1 MSYNVLAINP
11 GHNGS
16 ICFLKDG
23 KIELYIEEERLTRH
37 KYDGNPLRGIT
48 HVLQNNKI
56 DVLVLGGTGDHAYP
70 KLTWN
75 GEDPFTSIVRRF
87 CPDVKVFN
95 LSDQHHFGHA
105 ACAFYNSG
113 FDEAAA
119 VIVDGSGSVHPTG
132 IKSYF
137 DTTGSEIESIYDC
150 SYEKDMSIVYKSY
163 GTNFGATLYNDAKS
177 VRLTSGLGITKT
189 YEAVTTYVGFHP
201 IEAGKT
207 MGLSSYGGPNQQIP
221 ELFFGNNSNKHL
233 FVPGYP
239 SGGYVDVENYSQ
251 FKLKSMADGD
261 LSIDL
266 HEVAKDEDDLKFVQ
280 DLAWKLQQETQK
292 QVGDL
297 IQKAIEMTGKK
308 NIVIAGGFGLN
319 CVANYYYKKRFP
331 DINIYVDPVS
341 HDGGTSIG
349 LAKALWYS
357 HCKEKDIQPTKEP
370 LKTLYLGIDRNSEV
384 DVTPHLNKFDVT
396 EVTPDDV
403 AKLIADQ
410 NIVCLFN
417 GAAEAGPRALGNRSI
432 LFDPRTKDGKDIV
445 NKVKG
450 REWFRPF
457 AGSILKEHVHEWFDM
472 AGMDESPFMMYAV
485 DVLPER
491 IGQVTSIT
499 HVDNTC
505 RIQTVTK
512 EQNEHYYNLIDSFKK
527 LTGVPVLFNT
537 SFNLAGEPLVET
549 FDDAIRTLLDS
560 KMNYLYV
567 PSKGILLKKKNA

>member
-23 KIELYIEEERLTRH
+23 KIELYIEEERLTRQ
-37 KYDGNPLRGIT
+37 KYDGNPLRGII

-56 DVLVLGGTGDHAYP
+56 DALVLGGTGDHMYP

-75 GEDPFTSIVRRF
+75 GEDTFTSTVRRF

-119 VIVDGSGSVHPTG
+119 VIVDGSGSVHSTG

-137 DTTGSEIESIYDC
+137 DTSGSEIESIYDC
-150 SYEKDMSIVYKSY
+150 SYEKDMAIVYKSY
-163 GTNFGATLYNDAKS
+163 GANFGATTYNDTKS
-177 VRLTSGLGITKT
+177 VKITSGVGITKA
-189 YEAVTTYVGFHP
+189 YESVTTYVGFHP

-207 MGLSSYGGPNQQIP
+207 MGLSSYGGPNDQIP
-221 ELFFGNNSNKHL
+221 DMFIGNNSNKHL
-233 FVPGYP
+233 FAANYP
-239 SGGYVDVENYSQ
+239 SGGFIDVENYPQ

-266 HEVAKDEDDLKFVQ
+266 NEVAKDEDDLKFVQ

-297 IQKAIEMTGKK
+297 IEKAVQITGKK
-308 NIVIAGGFGLN
+308 NVVIAGGFGLN

-341 HDGGTSIG
+341 HDGGTAIG

-357 HCKEKDIQPTKEP
+357 YCTENDKKAIKEP

-384 DVTPHLNKFDVT
+384 DVTPHLNEFDIT

-527 LTGVPVLFNT
+527 LTGVPILFNT

-549 FDDAIRTLLDS
+549 FDDAIRTLLNS

-567 PSKGILLKKKNA
+567 PSKGILLKKKQ